1 MSINWSLIPVVIN
14 EYAKLGYK
22 YVEVPWLVDKESIF
36 VTLPN
41 GRTPFKVDG
50 IENKYLIGSAEQSFI
65 HLALKDKITTG
76 KYIAA
81 TPCFRDDEEDFLH
94 QKTFFKV
101 ELIDLGLNYNVC
113 AKNYNQ
119 MMNDARGVLSQF
131 TKKSIVVQPTD
142 DGCDLT
148 LNGIE
153 IGSYG
158 KRNYK
163 NINWVYGTG
172 IAEPRFSTV
181 NGM

>member
-1 MSINWSLIPVVIN
+1 MPINWNLIPIVIN
-14 EYAKLGYK
+14 EYLKLGYK
-22 YVEVPWLVDKESIF
+22 YVEVPWFVDKESIF

-41 GRTPFKVDG
+41 GRSPFKVN
-50 IENKYLIGSAEQSFI
+50 ENQYLAGSAEQSFL
-65 HLALKDKITTG
+65 HLALRDKISSG
-76 KYIAA
+76 KYVAA
-81 TPCFRDDEEDFLH
+81 TPCFRDDEEDLLH
-94 QKTFFKV
+94 HKHFFKV
-101 ELIDLGLNYNVC
+101 ELIDLGLNYNVS
-113 AKNYNQ
+113 AKNYHQ

-131 TKKSIVVQPTD
+131 TKKSIVIQPTD

-172 IAEPRFSTV
+172 LAEPRFSIA